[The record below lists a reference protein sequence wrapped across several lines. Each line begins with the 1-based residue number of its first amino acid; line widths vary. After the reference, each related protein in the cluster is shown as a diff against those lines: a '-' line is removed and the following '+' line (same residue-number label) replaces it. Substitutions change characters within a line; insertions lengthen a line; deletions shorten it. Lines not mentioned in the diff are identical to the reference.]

1 MDISSAPTVID
12 RAPTYNV
19 KRRHAGLVTIVEKER
34 EWRAQP
40 SGYAAWSEPKVGI
53 TRWRS
58 LEQRTREVSAETPSD
73 GHLISIV
80 MRNKNVRLSISG
92 RVVHDGAAIPGM
104 LQITEP
110 TVFARCVFRGPYDVL
125 HLHVP
130 NSMIAE
136 LNRDLFGCETVA
148 LRSEA
153 ALIRDPIAERLARA
167 LLAADDDGAPFG
179 QLYAD
184 HISNAIVM
192 RLLAPATRAS
202 LSTRP
207 KVAELSRWRLRR
219 VIEYVEANLAEPVS
233 LPDLASAAGLTRMHF
248 AAQFKAATGL
258 RPHEYLLR
266 RRVERAQEMLVRDR
280 ASIVDVALSIGF
292 QNQSHFTSTFKRFT
306 GQPPYAWR
314 QSQEPRRL
322 VSDRWVGASSAA
334 SGEQSRLAFAA
345 DAATR

>member
-19 KRRHAGLVTIVEKER
+19 KRRHAGLVTIVENER